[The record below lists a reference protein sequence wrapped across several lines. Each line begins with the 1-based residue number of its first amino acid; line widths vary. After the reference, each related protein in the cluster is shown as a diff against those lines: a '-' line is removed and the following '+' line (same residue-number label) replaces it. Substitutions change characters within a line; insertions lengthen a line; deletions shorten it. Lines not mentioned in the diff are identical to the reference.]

1 LAATLLRPQYRVVVF
16 LQHAAEKLQSSAWKL
31 PSDDDRPNGITY
43 IPIINEALQKSN
55 NSGAKQTGTE
65 QLRSGPSLGS

>member
-1 LAATLLRPQYRVVVF
+1 M
-16 LQHAAEKLQSSAWKL
+16 

-65 QLRSGPSLGS
+65 HTAEWSKFGELKFLGRGLKQTQNGVIAD

>member
-1 LAATLLRPQYRVVVF
+1 M
-16 LQHAAEKLQSSAWKL
+16 
-31 PSDDDRPNGITY
+31 PNGITY